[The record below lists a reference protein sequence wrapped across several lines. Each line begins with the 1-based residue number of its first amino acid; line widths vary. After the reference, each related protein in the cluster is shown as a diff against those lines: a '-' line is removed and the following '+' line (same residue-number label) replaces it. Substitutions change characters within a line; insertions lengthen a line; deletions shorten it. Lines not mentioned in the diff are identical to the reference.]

1 MASLD
6 NTVLIDNEKQGSV
19 LSEDSTEPRD
29 RCCGQC

>member
-6 NTVLIDNEKQGSV
+6 NTVLIDNEKRAAV

-29 RCCGQC
+29 RCRGQC